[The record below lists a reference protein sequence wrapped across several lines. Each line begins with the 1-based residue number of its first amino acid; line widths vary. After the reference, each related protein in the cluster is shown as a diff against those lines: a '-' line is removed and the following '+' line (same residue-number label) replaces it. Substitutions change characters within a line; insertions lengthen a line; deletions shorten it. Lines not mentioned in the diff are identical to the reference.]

1 MTLAFFTTGIDELD
15 ILLNEHGAISLPDL
29 DGSQYSESIMDLH
42 EFQDIQEYNIWYILP
57 VSVRKTGQCQTG

>member
-1 MTLAFFTTGIDELD
+1 MRSFFSKTGIDELD

-29 DGSQYSESIMDLH
+29 DESQYSESIMDLH
-42 EFQDIQEYNIWYILP
+42 EFQDIQEYWYILP